1 MAVYVTVPVS
11 TEVIEANPDC
21 KISGAYENGVLMIT
35 I

>member
-21 KISGAYENGVLMIT
+21 PVERMRTGC
-35 I
+35 